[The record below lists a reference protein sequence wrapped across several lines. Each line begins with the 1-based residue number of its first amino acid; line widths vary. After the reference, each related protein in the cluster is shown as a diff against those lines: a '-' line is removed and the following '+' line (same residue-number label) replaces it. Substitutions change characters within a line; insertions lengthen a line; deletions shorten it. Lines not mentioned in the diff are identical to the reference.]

1 MAKVKTQTKDIEA
14 EVESSATNASVDS
27 TNEVKDISKNPRS
40 VKDITGGA
48 KFDKNS
54 TFEVLAS
61 FTTTLGEA
69 GLVEATAGEKIK
81 LTNLEA
87 HLIEAL
93 VAQGYIKAI

>member
-1 MAKVKTQTKDIEA
+1 MAKAKTQIKEFEA
-14 EVESSATNASVDS
+14 EAESSATIEDS
-27 TNEVKDISKNPRS
+27 TNEVKDISKSPKS
-40 VKDITGGA
+40 IKDITGGA
-48 KFDKNS
+48 KFDKDS

-81 LTNLEA
+81 LSNLA
-87 HLIEAL
+87 PHLIEAL